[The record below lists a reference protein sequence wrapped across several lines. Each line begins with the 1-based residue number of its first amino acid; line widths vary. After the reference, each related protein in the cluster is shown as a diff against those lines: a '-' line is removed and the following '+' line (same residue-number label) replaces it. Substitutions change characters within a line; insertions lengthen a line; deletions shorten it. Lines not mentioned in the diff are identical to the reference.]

1 MLFNF
6 RLYVKV
12 IIFINSSQNQVHD
25 GPYALK
31 NQYLINPKKINFSG
45 ILKALY

>member
-6 RLYVKV
+6 PLYVIV
-12 IIFINSSQNQVHD
+12 IIFINSSPNQVHD
-25 GPYALK
+25 GPHALK
-31 NQYLINPKKINFSG
+31 NQYLINPKKVNFNG